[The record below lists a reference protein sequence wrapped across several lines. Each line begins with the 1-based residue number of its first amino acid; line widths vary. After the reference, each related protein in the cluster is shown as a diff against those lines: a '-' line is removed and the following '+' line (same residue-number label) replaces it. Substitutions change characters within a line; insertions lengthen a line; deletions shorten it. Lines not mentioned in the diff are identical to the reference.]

1 MKYALLDRLLIASLL
16 LVLCLLA
23 LSQVLRKCKEFSTE
37 PEQVTEPEQNA
48 RTSDLVIKM
57 PTGQELEVWPQDL
70 GDMTVVDAKSACA
83 NLGSGWR
90 LPKIEELK
98 VMHKELHLKG
108 KGNFRGGSDTYWS
121 GTYFYLD
128 TKYCFSFLTG
138 EAYNP
143 SYTKYGLNVAYVR
156 PVRALD

>member
-90 LPKIEELK
+90 LPTLEELQ
-98 VMHKELHLKG
+98 VMYEELHLKG
-108 KGNFRGGSDTYWS
+108 KGNFDDDWYWS
-121 GTYFYLD
+121 STEEGADKAWLVFFIRGDDYDFNKD
-128 TKYCFSFLTG
+128 DHHQ
-138 EAYNP
+138 
-143 SYTKYGLNVAYVR
+143 VR
-156 PVRALD
+156 AVRAL